1 MNYNVNHRNEDSVI
15 LTDFFFKFQL
25 RISDYQRPYVWNFT
39 KFLKLYND
47 LINHQNSAEESV
59 FLYYLGNIILVKN
72 EEQGYDIIDG
82 QQRITTLLILAN
94 LLQQKEIFH
103 QNDGFV
109 INSSISKDS
118 IQANASYF
126 RHYLEKNGTEKI
138 KFEKI
143 NITYIIAEDQD
154 QAFKFYTTLNTSGKK
169 LGGIDIIKPFHLQV
183 VNKANQEE
191 KARLFEQYQFSNNLL
206 DYIIKISLRIRYWT
220 GFTFRDF
227 PRSHENN
234 WNEILPEEF
243 ANTEM
248 LSGRDYKYATII
260 EEKKI
265 PTIAV
270 PTYQIN
276 QPLYKGENT
285 IHYLVY
291 WGQLWMKMKVKLK
304 SEIFDKLDKLNGKGT
319 EFNREYYE
327 MALLCYGSKYGEKAI
342 EDDCFTE
349 IAKGLF
355 KVCFYTRL
363 TKPCSKNS
371 IQKIEQENQ
380 LLKRILHA
388 YDKNEIINYC
398 NDFFDETTLDN
409 TTIITTGRIQA
420 FKNSFGFNDK
430 NYKQPFF
437 NE

>member
-1 MNYNVNHRNEDSVI
+1 MSTKNEDSVV
-15 LTDFFFKFQL
+15 LSDFFLKFQL
-25 RISDYQRPYVWNFT
+25 RISDYQRPYVWT
-39 KFLKLYND
+39 YTQFLKLYND
-47 LINHQNSAEESV
+47 LITHQNSGEESGV
-59 FLYYLGNIILVKN
+59 LYYLGNIILVKN

-94 LLQQKEIFH
+94 LLKQEEIFPYIH
-103 QNDGFV
+103 AFI
-109 INSSISKDS
+109 INSSISRDS

-126 RHYLEKNGTEKI
+126 RHYLEQNGIDKI

-143 NITYIIAEDQD
+143 NITYIIAKNQD

-169 LGGIDIIKPFHLQV
+169 LGGIDMIKPFHLQV

-206 DYIIKISLRIRYWT
+206 DDIIKISLRIRYWT

-227 PRSHENN
+227 PRNYENK
-234 WNEILPEEF
+234 WNEFLPEEF
-243 ANTEM
+243 ANIEM
-248 LSGRDYKYATII
+248 LSGHDYKYATII

-265 PTIAV
+265 LKRIF

-304 SEIFDKLDKLNGKGT
+304 SEIFDKLDKLEGQGI

-327 MALLCYGSKYGEKAI
+327 MALLCYGSKYGIEAI
-342 EDDCFTE
+342 EDDCFTD

-363 TKPCSKNS
+363 TKPCSKIS
-371 IQKIEQENQ
+371 IKKKEQENQ
-380 LLKRILHA
+380 LLKRILYA
-388 YDKNEIINYC
+388 FDKSEIINYC
-398 NDFFDETTLDN
+398 NDFFDETTLQN
-409 TTIITTGRIQA
+409 TALFMTGRIQT
-420 FKNSFGFNDK
+420 FKKSFEFKEK

-437 NE
+437 